1 MRVRL
6 ECKSQAESR
15 YDDMLITA
23 VHSTWKDSG
32 RMVSA
37 MRELFVSPMKRVRKE
52 ITPHIQTRI
61 LVIGY
66 LFSLFFFFFS

>member
-1 MRVRL
+1 
-6 ECKSQAESR
+6 
-15 YDDMLITA
+15 
-23 VHSTWKDSG
+23 
-32 RMVSA
+32 MVSA

-66 LFSLFFFFFS
+66 LFSLFFFFSVDISLTYESIWFKALGLKMSIRMFTLT